1 MAGREV
7 ATTILDLISAQN
19 AGWKK
24 RNSCSLM
31 LSQRNKEELPRMVSA
46 NLCLNLR
53 TPELSRLLTANLVT
67 DKGHGIACGLSEA
80 WVGLTFL
87 SHIKLWAQLDT

>member
-1 MAGREV
+1 MKHLAVSNGIQLKHIDCLNNCKFRVNRDCQGWVLIHFPVILWVLSSSLWMAGREV

-31 LSQRNKEELPRMVSA
+31 ALSGQQG
-46 NLCLNLR
+46 R
-53 TPELSRLLTANLVT
+53 TSS
-67 DKGHGIACGLSEA
+67 DG
-80 WVGLTFL
+80 
-87 SHIKLWAQLDT
+87 